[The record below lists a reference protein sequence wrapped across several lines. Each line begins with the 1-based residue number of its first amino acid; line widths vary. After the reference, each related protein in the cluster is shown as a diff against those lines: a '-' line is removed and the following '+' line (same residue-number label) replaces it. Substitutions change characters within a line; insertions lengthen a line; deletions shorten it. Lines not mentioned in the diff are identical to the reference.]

1 MKSLLAVLMLLV
13 LALPALGGQCVVK
26 TTRAAC
32 PGKEKE
38 AFAKCGGQAACDET
52 VTADSEKDCAEKAL
66 KACDINRPNITKSKT
81 VTATFDGKPVEGGKN
96 FCAADRPD
104 FNKCE

>member
-1 MKSLLAVLMLLV
+1 MKHLLCCCLLSCLCISAV
-13 LALPALGGQCVVK
+13 AGDCVIK
-26 TTRAAC
+26 STRNAC

-38 AFAKCGGQAACDET
+38 SFSKCGGQPTCDET
-52 VTADSEKDCAEKAL
+52 VAAESATQCAEKAL
-66 KACDINRPNITKSKT
+66 KACDIARPGVTKSKS
-81 VTATFDGKPVEGGKN
+81 VTATFDGKPLDGGKN